1 MQSGPEELKSEREK
15 WEADTLERGA
25 DKNKMAQGYSGE
37 DIRGVRCIQKGP
49 DPIYI
54 RFLIL
59 WLLLSIPIVGRVCL
73 EQA

>member
-1 MQSGPEELKSEREK
+1 MRSRYAGAR
-15 WEADTLERGA
+15 A

-37 DIRGVRCIQKGP
+37 DIRGVRCIQKARAR
-49 DPIYI
+49 YSL
-54 RFLIL
+54 FLIL

>member
-1 MQSGPEELKSEREK
+1 
-15 WEADTLERGA
+15 
-25 DKNKMAQGYSGE
+25 MAQGYSGE
-37 DIRGVRCIQKGP
+37 DIRGVRCIQKARTR
-49 DPIYI
+49 YI